1 MPQPAPSTA
10 RPRRWGDSRH
20 ASRDASR
27 TPPGTPPEDHNA
39 ALVRPVGPRPLPPP
53 AGSPPVTPPE
63 DQSAALVGPVGPRP
77 LPPPPGPPPVTALQD
92 QNAAPVGPV
101 GPQPLAP
108 LAGSPPVTTPCTHSL
123 LNHKGSPWPTQTL
136 IRVWELNKIGADDVD
151 RVFKMMDSTVFWED
165 KRGWYELWK
174 RLNENRFC
182 FEWAWSTSKTG
193 RGVSLVCKT
202 CGASCKASFGVWED
216 HVEARA
222 KLLSFF
228 NIQAKSEGEIAIR

>member
-1 MPQPAPSTA
+1 MQGLVLMPQPAPSTA
-10 RPRRWGDSRH
+10 RPRRWGNSRH

-39 ALVRPVGPRPLPPP
+39 ALVR
-53 AGSPPVTPPE
+53 
-63 DQSAALVGPVGPRP
+63 PVGPRP

-165 KRGWYELWK
+165 KRGWFELWT
-174 RLNENRFC
+174 RLDENRLC
-182 FEWAWSTSKTG
+182 FDWAWSTSKTG
-193 RGVSLVCKT
+193 RGVSMVCKT
-202 CGASCKASFGVWED
+202 CGASCKASFGAYED
-216 HVEARA
+216 HAEARA